1 MAIGQE
7 FQMGRQF
14 CLNGVDLIDYQRQLI
29 QFEMVKTMDNGDR
42 KYKWPLMQ
50 AMASPS
56 IATVVTWFL
65 RFRCWVL
72 LD

>member
-29 QFEMVKTMDNGDR
+29 QFEMLKTMDNGDR
-42 KYKWPLMQ
+42 KDKLTLMQ
-50 AMASPS
+50 AMAGPA
-56 IATVVTWFL
+56 IATAVT
-65 RFRCWVL
+65 
-72 LD
+72 